1 MMKLQ
6 AKWIAASLLLSSSA
20 LISPAHAIGATGTSA
35 DFGVAATAGVAD
47 HTIELTAGTK
57 WVNVTC
63 GETVRFKAGGKSF
76 TWHISTIHGAPFDL
90 SSIAPK
96 DFDAKGVRVYV
107 AADPTVSGA

>member
-6 AKWIAASLLLSSSA
+6 AKWIAASLLLSSSV
-20 LISPAHAIGATGTSA
+20 LTLPAHAIGTTGTSA
-35 DFGVAATAGVAD
+35 DFGAAATAGSAD
-47 HTIELTAGTK
+47 HTIELKAGTK

-63 GETVRFKAGGKSF
+63 GETVRFTEGDKSF
-76 TWHISTIHGAPFDL
+76 TWHVLTFHGGPFNL

-107 AADPTVSGA
+107 AADPAISGA